1 MQGRLGLELIKEH
14 HPDLVLLD
22 LNLPDISGAEVLST
36 MRDDVATRDIPVV
49 IISADATRH
58 QIDHLMDA
66 GARAYMTK
74 PLDVQ
79 RFLDVVDESLEGDAL
94 NGSRNEADDRR

>member
-1 MQGRLGLELIKEH
+1 
-14 HPDLVLLD
+14 
-22 LNLPDISGAEVLST
+22 
-36 MRDDVATRDIPVV
+36 MRDDVSTRDIPVV

-58 QIDHLMDA
+58 QIDRLMEA

-79 RFLDVVDESLEGDAL
+79 RFLDVVDESLQGDAL
-94 NGSRNEADDRR
+94 NGSRNGADDSR